1 MNIKNINEKAVK
13 YKSNS
18 KDNFK
23 RFSHKKLMNLPP
35 YNGILEFAINNINFE
50 MLNVNNDDGIVTK
63 YFWRDEYEALSTKL
77 WSNLSK
83 KNSIFIDVG
92 SHTGIYSIIGNLSNI
107 KNITVSIEPYFL
119 NYARLLTNLRLN
131 NIPTINCFCY
141 AVLNTP
147 GLVNFKIS
155 TNNYYHTM
163 GGKVEETGDLKVK
176 ALTLDNLKFDNTRKK
191 IEAIKIDTEG
201 SEDKVLEGSK
211 KLINKNKP
219 DFLIEYNKNSYEK
232 CLKILEQYNYS
243 FYFLDDNNKKLIARE
258 DFESNKSKYI
268 GKDCPWPKEG
278 TNFYCTK
285 KTLNKIN
292 ALIS

>member
-83 KNSIFIDVG
+83 KNSIFIDGG

-131 NIPTINCFCY
+131 NIPTINGFCY
-141 AVLNTP
+141 AVLNKP

-155 TNNYYHTM
+155 TKRGCSEFAISYPNFKNIKTENPFKYDI
-163 GGKVEETGDLKVK
+163 KWKDKEK
-176 ALTLDNLKFDNTRKK
+176 AID
-191 IEAIKIDTEG
+191 IKISNEI
-201 SEDKVLEGSK
+201 KQK
-211 KLINKNKP
+211 KQIP
-219 DFLIEYNKNSYEK
+219 
-232 CLKILEQYNYS
+232 
-243 FYFLDDNNKKLIARE
+243 
-258 DFESNKSKYI
+258 
-268 GKDCPWPKEG
+268 
-278 TNFYCTK
+278 
-285 KTLNKIN
+285 KTLPFISISDVLVINNWLNFAKENGDKSYDKIYQ
-292 ALIS
+292 